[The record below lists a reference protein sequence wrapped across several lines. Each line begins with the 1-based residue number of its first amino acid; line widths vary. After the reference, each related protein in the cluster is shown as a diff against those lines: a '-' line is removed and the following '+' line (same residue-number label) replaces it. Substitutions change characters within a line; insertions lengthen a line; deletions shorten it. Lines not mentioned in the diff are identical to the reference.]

1 MVEQLWKVGIT
12 AIYVDG
18 SFVEEKDHPNDIDG
32 YFECELTYLPSGS
45 LTQDLN
51 KLDPNRVW
59 TWDPASRSGSVN
71 STKRQLPMWHF
82 YRVELYPH
90 VGQLSGIKD
99 EFGNDLQFPA
109 AFRKSRTEHRQK
121 GIIKLVKGKNID
133 QDSEYQECLK
143 RLEDDRR
150 AMQAQ
155 REKLEELNLPADQI
169 ELVMAP
175 LLSFNCQLK
184 EEVEWYERVKRR
196 DFGVFTQLTEIGPLL
211 VALRISNG
219 ISQAELAKRL
229 AVDVSQISRDERN
242 EYHGIS
248 IERAERVVAALGE
261 ELQFSVCQKKQ
272 HNDLLAAS

>member
-1 MVEQLWKVGIT
+1 M
-12 AIYVDG
+12 
-18 SFVEEKDHPNDIDG
+18 
-32 YFECELTYLPSGS
+32 
-45 LTQDLN
+45 
-51 KLDPNRVW
+51 
-59 TWDPASRSGSVN
+59 
-71 STKRQLPMWHF
+71 
-82 YRVELYPH
+82 
-90 VGQLSGIKD
+90 IK
-99 EFGNDLQFPA
+99 
-109 AFRKSRTEHRQK
+109 TE
-121 GIIKLVKGKNID
+121 
-133 QDSEYQECLK
+133 SEYQECLK

-155 REKLEELNLPADQI
+155 REKLEELSLPADQI

-211 VALRISNG
+211 VALRIANG

-261 ELQFSVCQKKQ
+261 ELQISVRQKKQ
-272 HNDLLAAS
+272 HNDLMAAS

>member
-1 MVEQLWKVGIT
+1 M
-12 AIYVDG
+12 
-18 SFVEEKDHPNDIDG
+18 
-32 YFECELTYLPSGS
+32 
-45 LTQDLN
+45 
-51 KLDPNRVW
+51 
-59 TWDPASRSGSVN
+59 
-71 STKRQLPMWHF
+71 
-82 YRVELYPH
+82 
-90 VGQLSGIKD
+90 IK
-99 EFGNDLQFPA
+99 
-109 AFRKSRTEHRQK
+109 TE
-121 GIIKLVKGKNID
+121 
-133 QDSEYQECLK
+133 SEYQECLK

-150 AMQAQ
+150 TMQAQ
-155 REKLEELNLPADQI
+155 REKLEELSLPADQI

-211 VALRISNG
+211 VALRIANG

-261 ELQFSVCQKKQ
+261 ELQISVRQKKQ
-272 HNDLLAAS
+272 HNDLMAAS

>member
-1 MVEQLWKVGIT
+1 M
-12 AIYVDG
+12 
-18 SFVEEKDHPNDIDG
+18 
-32 YFECELTYLPSGS
+32 
-45 LTQDLN
+45 
-51 KLDPNRVW
+51 
-59 TWDPASRSGSVN
+59 
-71 STKRQLPMWHF
+71 
-82 YRVELYPH
+82 
-90 VGQLSGIKD
+90 IK
-99 EFGNDLQFPA
+99 
-109 AFRKSRTEHRQK
+109 TE
-121 GIIKLVKGKNID
+121 
-133 QDSEYQECLK
+133 SEYQECLK

-155 REKLEELNLPADQI
+155 REKLEELSLPADQI

-211 VALRISNG
+211 VALRIANG

-261 ELQFSVCQKKQ
+261 ELQISVRQKKQ
-272 HNDLLAAS
+272 QNDLMAAS

>member
-1 MVEQLWKVGIT
+1 M
-12 AIYVDG
+12 
-18 SFVEEKDHPNDIDG
+18 
-32 YFECELTYLPSGS
+32 
-45 LTQDLN
+45 
-51 KLDPNRVW
+51 
-59 TWDPASRSGSVN
+59 
-71 STKRQLPMWHF
+71 
-82 YRVELYPH
+82 
-90 VGQLSGIKD
+90 IK
-99 EFGNDLQFPA
+99 
-109 AFRKSRTEHRQK
+109 TE
-121 GIIKLVKGKNID
+121 
-133 QDSEYQECLK
+133 SEYQECLK

-150 AMQAQ
+150 TMQAQ
-155 REKLEELNLPADQI
+155 REKLEELSLPADQI

-211 VALRISNG
+211 VALRIANG

-261 ELQFSVCQKKQ
+261 ELQISVRQKKQ
-272 HNDLLAAS
+272 HNDLMAVS

>member
-1 MVEQLWKVGIT
+1 V
-12 AIYVDG
+12 
-18 SFVEEKDHPNDIDG
+18 
-32 YFECELTYLPSGS
+32 
-45 LTQDLN
+45 
-51 KLDPNRVW
+51 
-59 TWDPASRSGSVN
+59 
-71 STKRQLPMWHF
+71 
-82 YRVELYPH
+82 
-90 VGQLSGIKD
+90 IK
-99 EFGNDLQFPA
+99 
-109 AFRKSRTEHRQK
+109 TE
-121 GIIKLVKGKNID
+121 
-133 QDSEYQECLK
+133 SEYQECLK

-150 AMQAQ
+150 TMQAQ
-155 REKLEELNLPADQI
+155 REKLEELSLPADQI

-211 VALRISNG
+211 VALRIANG

-261 ELQFSVCQKKQ
+261 ELQISVRQKKQ
-272 HNDLLAAS
+272 HNDLMAAS

>member
-1 MVEQLWKVGIT
+1 M
-12 AIYVDG
+12 
-18 SFVEEKDHPNDIDG
+18 
-32 YFECELTYLPSGS
+32 
-45 LTQDLN
+45 
-51 KLDPNRVW
+51 
-59 TWDPASRSGSVN
+59 
-71 STKRQLPMWHF
+71 
-82 YRVELYPH
+82 
-90 VGQLSGIKD
+90 IK
-99 EFGNDLQFPA
+99 
-109 AFRKSRTEHRQK
+109 TE
-121 GIIKLVKGKNID
+121 
-133 QDSEYQECLK
+133 SEYQECLK

-150 AMQAQ
+150 TMQAQ
-155 REKLEELNLPADQI
+155 REKLEELSLPADQI

-211 VALRISNG
+211 VALRIANG

-261 ELQFSVCQKKQ
+261 ELQISVRQRKQ
-272 HNDLLAAS
+272 HNDLMAAS

>member
-1 MVEQLWKVGIT
+1 M
-12 AIYVDG
+12 
-18 SFVEEKDHPNDIDG
+18 
-32 YFECELTYLPSGS
+32 
-45 LTQDLN
+45 
-51 KLDPNRVW
+51 
-59 TWDPASRSGSVN
+59 
-71 STKRQLPMWHF
+71 
-82 YRVELYPH
+82 
-90 VGQLSGIKD
+90 IK
-99 EFGNDLQFPA
+99 
-109 AFRKSRTEHRQK
+109 TE
-121 GIIKLVKGKNID
+121 
-133 QDSEYQECLK
+133 SEYQECLK

-155 REKLEELNLPADQI
+155 REKLEELSLPADQI

-211 VALRISNG
+211 VALRIANG

-248 IERAERVVAALGE
+248 IERAERVMAALGE
-261 ELQFSVCQKKQ
+261 ELQISVRQKIDSP
-272 HNDLLAAS
+272 N

>member
-1 MVEQLWKVGIT
+1 M
-12 AIYVDG
+12 
-18 SFVEEKDHPNDIDG
+18 
-32 YFECELTYLPSGS
+32 
-45 LTQDLN
+45 
-51 KLDPNRVW
+51 
-59 TWDPASRSGSVN
+59 
-71 STKRQLPMWHF
+71 
-82 YRVELYPH
+82 
-90 VGQLSGIKD
+90 IK
-99 EFGNDLQFPA
+99 
-109 AFRKSRTEHRQK
+109 TE
-121 GIIKLVKGKNID
+121 
-133 QDSEYQECLK
+133 SEYQECLK

-155 REKLEELNLPADQI
+155 REKLEELSLPADQI

-184 EEVEWYERVKRR
+184 EEVDWYERVKRR

-211 VALRISNG
+211 VALRIANG

-261 ELQFSVCQKKQ
+261 ELQISVRQKKQ
-272 HNDLLAAS
+272 QNDLMAAS